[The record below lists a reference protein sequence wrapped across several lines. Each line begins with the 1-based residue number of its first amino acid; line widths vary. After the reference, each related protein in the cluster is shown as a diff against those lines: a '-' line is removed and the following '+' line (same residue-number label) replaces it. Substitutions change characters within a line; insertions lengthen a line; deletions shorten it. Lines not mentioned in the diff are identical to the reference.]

1 LKVEKKLKTQGDPI
15 NGYVKL
21 SMKQEKE
28 GIDSES
34 SINQYLMMGKG
45 FR

>member
-1 LKVEKKLKTQGDPI
+1 LKKKLKNQGDPI
-15 NGYVKL
+15 NGCVKL

-34 SINQYLMMGKG
+34 SINQYLMMGKV